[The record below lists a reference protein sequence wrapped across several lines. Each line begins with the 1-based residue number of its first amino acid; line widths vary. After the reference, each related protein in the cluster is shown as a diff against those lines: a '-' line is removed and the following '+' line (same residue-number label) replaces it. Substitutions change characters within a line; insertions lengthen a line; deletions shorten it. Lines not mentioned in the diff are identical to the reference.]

1 MKRPLAYITAA
12 WCGIPEV
19 DTDLAVEFCRAAY
32 EAGLAPICPKLYLPP
47 ILNDSVPEEHKDGI
61 DMGRDMLKRSRMLLV
76 CGGTVDEDVKND
88 IAVAARYGIAA
99 TTLEGIMNVKG
110 QGFPDSVDIKL
121 GSFFDGIGVFPFA
134 ASRCG
139 IHPVWAS
146 EIEKAPISITKRH
159 FPEMEHLGDITK
171 IDGGK
176 IEPVHVLTFGS
187 PCQNLSLIGNRSG
200 LAGAKSSLF
209 YRAFRIVHGR
219 GHEVY

>member
-32 EAGLAPICPKLYLPP
+32 EAGLAPICPKLYLPL

-76 CGGTVDEDVKND
+76 CGGAVDEDVKND

-110 QGFPDSVDIKL
+110 HGSPDS
-121 GSFFDGIGVFPFA
+121 
-134 ASRCG
+134 
-139 IHPVWAS
+139 
-146 EIEKAPISITKRH
+146 
-159 FPEMEHLGDITK
+159 
-171 IDGGK
+171 
-176 IEPVHVLTFGS
+176 
-187 PCQNLSLIGNRSG
+187 
-200 LAGAKSSLF
+200 AG
-209 YRAFRIVHGR
+209 Y
-219 GHEVY
+219 